1 MPPAE
6 PPGLADLL
14 AETPWR
20 REGDTLVRELQ
31 LADFRAAIA
40 LVVRVAFVAEAAD
53 HHPDV
58 LVHGWNR
65 VRLAV
70 TTHSAGALTAKD
82 VALAR
87 AVEDL

>member
-6 PPGLADLL
+6 PPGLTELL
-14 AETPWR
+14 AETPWE

-40 LVVRVAFVAEAAD
+40 LVVQVAFVAEAAD